1 MIKLKN
7 ILLLLLTIIP
17 FNNFAQ
23 KTFGGY
29 NNVLTGIALDSESVL
44 YKDEKMPNGFF
55 EFVLIT
61 SEKQIIITN
70 NQLDKR
76 IKFSFT
82 SKGEI
87 NDRMVFSN
95 EIEKTVIVINF
106 SDGNIGYYDL
116 NSEEIILKAKID
128 ILMTTALMKQ
138 IKKTTN

>member
-95 EIEKTVIVINF
+95 EIEKTVFVINF